1 MNGFNEISK
10 MISEKSENKEQ
21 GIKYDKDKPRL
32 AEMIVDFKD
41 PIIELC
47 KVWTF
52 GAGKYGKSNWKLVK
66 NGKDRYLNAFYRH
79 SLSIAENEYDD
90 ESHILHAAHMAFNA
104 LAYLFFVLKEKRGQ
118 NDRENM

>member
-10 MISEKSENKEQ
+10 MVSEKSENKEQ

-41 PIIELC
+41 PLIELC

-52 GAGKYGKSNWKLVK
+52 GAGKYGNLIGS
-66 NGKDRYLNAFYRH
+66 
-79 SLSIAENEYDD
+79 
-90 ESHILHAAHMAFNA
+90 
-104 LAYLFFVLKEKRGQ
+104 
-118 NDRENM
+118 